1 MINRRLSKVKKED
14 ILEFMSDYALDID
27 SAYDIWMSD
36 NNKIELFNLLRK
48 GKKIKSISNT
58 VETDTE
64 EDRFNRRIDNW
75 KKKGWK
81 VFDDEQN
88 YDNWE
93 TILVK

>member
-1 MINRRLSKVKKED
+1 MINKRLSKVKKED
-14 ILEFMSDYALDID
+14 ILEFMNDYAYNRSALDM
-27 SAYDIWMSD
+27 WMSD

-48 GKKIKSISNT
+48 GKKIKSISDI
-58 VETDTE
+58 VETE
-64 EDRFNRRIDNW
+64 SEINRFNKRIDNW

-88 YDNWE
+88 YENWE